1 MPKSKNSRTTPKQDE
16 PRVQPE
22 PAAEEESQTALL
34 REWDQVHLWHP
45 FTAHERQAEALM
57 FVAADG
63 HYLVDIDGNRYLDGV
78 SSLSSSLFGHRRPE
92 IDRAISAQ
100 LGRVAHA
107 TLFGNTTDQAVKLA
121 YRLVEIAPEGLTRV
135 FFSDTA
141 AGAVEAAL
149 KMAYQYWQQ
158 ADEGRHSSRRVFLT
172 LGNAY
177 HGDTIG
183 ALSLSGIEQFQ
194 KPYKQLLFSTLHA
207 HSSYCYRCPNG
218 YTRDLCVSDC
228 MKELEEVAYHN
239 AGRIAGIVVEPGLQ
253 MAGGMITQPDGY
265 LAKIHDIAVK
275 IGALLIH
282 DESMVGFGRSG
293 TMFASEQLGV
303 TPDFLCLANGLTAG
317 YLPMAATLTSE
328 KVFQAF
334 DGRAGAGKAFYHGD
348 PFAGNPL
355 AAAAALATL
364 DIFAQEGILEALPAK
379 ITRLERELDRLGQ
392 FPRVGEVR
400 QFGLAAG
407 IELVADAASRTPY
420 PREERR
426 GTRAAL
432 AARAHGAF
440 VGAIGDVVILMPPLT
455 IEEEEIKLLV
465 DAVVAGI
472 SEVCGSKLTE
482 AEEEEEAEEP

>member
-1 MPKSKNSRTTPKQDE
+1 MPTSKKPRTTPKQGE

-22 PAAEEESQTALL
+22 PAADEESQTALL
-34 REWDQVHLWHP
+34 REWDEAHLWHP

-57 FVAADG
+57 VVAGDG
-63 HYLVDIDGNRYLDGV
+63 HYLVDVDGNRYLDGV
-78 SSLSSSLFGHRRPE
+78 SSLSFSLFGHRRPE
-92 IDRAISAQ
+92 IDAAISAQ

-121 YRLVEIAPEGLTRV
+121 HRLVAIAPEGLTRV

-141 AGAVEAAL
+141 AGAIEAAL

-158 ADEGRHSSRRVFLT
+158 ADEGRHSSRQVFLT

-183 ALSLSGIEQFQ
+183 ALSLGGIEQFQ
-194 KPYKQLLFSTLHA
+194 KPYKKLLFTTLHA

-218 YTRDLCVSDC
+218 YTQDRCVSDC
-228 MKELEEVAYHN
+228 MKELEQVAYDN

-253 MAGGMITQPDGY
+253 MAGGMITQPEGY
-265 LAKIHDIAVK
+265 LAKIHDIADK

-293 TMFASEQLGV
+293 TMFASQQLGV

-328 KVFQAF
+328 KIFQVFN
-334 DGRAGAGKAFYHGD
+334 GGAEAAEPFYHGD
-348 PFAGNPL
+348 QFAGNPL

-364 DIFAQEGILEALPAK
+364 DLFEEAGILEALPAK
-379 ITRLERELDRLGQ
+379 ITRLERELGRLGQ
-392 FPRVGEVR
+392 FPCVGEVR

-407 IELVADAASRTPY
+407 IELVADAESKTPY
-420 PREERR
+420 PREDRR
-426 GTRAAL
+426 GARAAM
-432 AARAHGAF
+432 AARAHGVF
-440 VGAIGDVVILMPPLT
+440 VSAVGDIIVLMPPLT
-455 IEEEEIKLLV
+455 IEEDEIKLLV
-465 DAVVAGI
+465 DAVVEGVR
-472 SEVCGSKLTE
+472 EVCGSDE
-482 AEEEEEAEEP
+482 AESEEEGAEES

>member
-1 MPKSKNSRTTPKQDE
+1 MPNAKKPRTTPKQDE
-16 PRVQPE
+16 TTAQPE
-22 PAAEEESQTALL
+22 PAEGDESLTALL
-34 REWDQVHLWHP
+34 REWDDAHLWHP

-57 FVAADG
+57 FVAGDG

-92 IDRAISAQ
+92 IDAAISAQ

-107 TLFGNTTDQAVKLA
+107 TLFGNTTDQAVRLA
-121 YRLVEIAPEGLTRV
+121 HRLVAIAPEGLTRV

-141 AGAVEAAL
+141 AGAVDAAL

-158 ADEGRHSSRRVFLT
+158 ADEGRHSSRQVFLT

-183 ALSLSGIEQFQ
+183 ALSVSGIEQFQ
-194 KPYKQLLFSTLHA
+194 KPYKKLLFSTLDA

-218 YTRDLCVSDC
+218 YARDKCVSDC
-228 MKELEEVAYHN
+228 MKELEQVAYDN

-253 MAGGMITQPDGY
+253 MTGRMITQPDGY
-265 LAKIHDIAVK
+265 LAKIHDIAEK

-328 KVFQAF
+328 KIFQVFN
-334 DGRAGAGKAFYHGD
+334 GGAEAAEPFFHGD
-348 PFAGNPL
+348 QFAGNPL
-355 AAAAALATL
+355 AAAAALASL
-364 DIFAQEGILEALPAK
+364 DLFEQEGILEALPAK
-379 ITRLERELDRLGQ
+379 ITRLERELGRVGQ
-392 FPRVGEVR
+392 FPCVGEIR

-407 IELVADAASRTPY
+407 IELVADGESKAPY

-426 GTRAAL
+426 GARAAM
-432 AARAHGAF
+432 AARAHGVF
-440 VGAIGDVVILMPPLT
+440 VSAVGDIIVLMPPLT
-455 IEEEEIKLLV
+455 IEEDEIKLLV
-465 DAVVAGI
+465 DAVVEGI
-472 SEVCGSKLTE
+472 RAVCGS
-482 AEEEEEAEEP
+482 EEEESEES